1 MKIEAKYHP
10 GTSTLTYIVWD
21 EETRDAAIIDPVLDY
36 DPLSSE
42 TDVLSVRDVLAFV
55 RAHRLH
61 VHAVLE
67 THAHA
72 DHITGAQAL
81 KAALGA
87 DVVIGEHIRRVQETF
102 KPIFGFGS
110 TFATDGSQF
119 DRLVTDGQTLELGSL
134 KVHALHTPGHTPAC
148 LSYKIGD
155 AVFTGDAL
163 FMPDQGTGR
172 CDFPGGS
179 AEALYN
185 AVTTKL
191 YQLPDATRVFVG
203 HDYQPGGRALAYET
217 TIGASKA
224 RNVQLTAITA
234 KEAFVRFRQARDGS
248 LAPPRL
254 LFPSVSLNIGAGQM
268 PKSDANGIRRIGL
281 PLNLLQPS
289 DDHGIPKDTGLA

>member
-10 GTSTLTYIVWD
+10 ETATLTYIVWD
-21 EETRDAAIIDPVLDY
+21 EETRDAVIIDPVLDY
-36 DPLSSE
+36 DPVASA
-42 TDVLSVRDVLAFV
+42 TKALSVRDLLGFV
-55 RAHRLH
+55 ERHQLN
-61 VHAVLE
+61 VHAILE

-87 DVVIGEHIRRVQETF
+87 KVLIGEHIQTVQQTF
-102 KPIFGFGS
+102 KPVFGFGDS
-110 TFATDGSQF
+110 FATDGSQF
-119 DRLVTDGQTLELGSL
+119 DGLIADGELLETGSL
-134 KVHALHTPGHTPAC
+134 EVRALHTPGHTPAC
-148 LSYKIGD
+148 LSFHIGD

-179 AEALYN
+179 AEALYD

-191 YQLPDATRVFVG
+191 YGLPDSTRVFVG

-224 RNVQLTAITA
+224 HNIQLTAETS
-234 KEAFVRFRQARDGS
+234 KEAFVQFRQARDGS
-248 LAPPRL
+248 LAAPRL
-254 LFPSVSLNIGAGQM
+254 LFQSVSLNVGAGHM
-268 PKSDANGIRRIGL
+268 PTPDKNGIRRLAVPI
-281 PLNLLQPS
+281 NLFNPS
-289 DDHGIPKDTGLA
+289 DGHGVPEGGGKA